1 MYNREVKEV
10 CNNYSDSDIDY
21 KNKMIEKYL
30 PLVKYV
36 VNRLN
41 LNLPPY
47 LEYNDLVG
55 YGVFGLIQAV
65 ERFEPNRGTSFETYA
80 YARIKGSIIDE
91 LRKID
96 FIPQNARKK
105 LKILQDVHQELE
117 QKLCRT
123 VTDEDICKHMKISMD
138 KLKDLYTQVANLTG
152 TMPFDDL
159 ILIQDTMYDKNQPDV
174 QAEKQEIKSVLSQA
188 INNLQDKEK
197 MVITLY
203 YYEGLTFK
211 EIAKVLNLSQGRISQ
226 LHTKAI
232 LRLRGHLS
240 HKMKKIK

>member
-174 QAEKQEIKSVLSQA
+174 QAEKQEIKSVLSKA

-211 EIAKVLNLSQGRISQ
+211 EIAKVLNISQGRISQ